1 MGDLMRCTINTLLE
15 KLKKLDNINK
25 LDEDDLKIIA
35 EKIKKINE

>member
-25 LDEDDLKIIA
+25 LDEDDFKIIA